1 MRWAIFAAVFIASFV
16 LSIDF
21 FLPKDR
27 IAALFKSELAKGGA
41 EVLQVDEKGGYIIRS
56 NALSFEAKGVLAD
69 SYIYLVRLHIDSL
82 NLESM
87 PNFKIENIELKNSS
101 FSPKSFDFSAK
112 SRFGTLEG
120 VIDTSNKRVH
130 IELIANKEFESVKP
144 TLTSLTKTTLNKTE
158 KGYSVD
164 FSY

>member
-1 MRWAIFAAVFIASFV
+1 MRWAIFAAVFILSFV

-27 IAALFKSELAKGGA
+27 IAALFMSELAKGGA
-41 EVLQVDEKGGYIIRS
+41 EVLKIDEKGGYIIRS

-69 SYIYLVRLHIDSL
+69 SYIYLARLHIDSL
-82 NLESM
+82 GMESM
-87 PNFKIENIELKNSS
+87 PDFKIENIELKNSS

-120 VIDTSNKRVH
+120 VINASNKQAH
-130 IELIANKEFESVKP
+130 IEIVANKEFESVKP
-144 TLTSLTKTTLNKTE
+144 TLSALVKTTLNKTE

>member
-1 MRWAIFAAVFIASFV
+1 MRWAIFAAAFILSFV

-27 IAALFKSELAKGGA
+27 VAALFMGELAKSGV
-41 EVLQVDEKGGYIIRS
+41 EVLQIDEKGGYSIRS
-56 NALSFEAKGVLAD
+56 NALNLEAKGVLAD
-69 SYIYLVRLHIDSL
+69 SYIYLARLHIDSL
-82 NLESM
+82 GVESM
-87 PNFKIENIELKNSS
+87 PDFKIENIELRNSP

-112 SRFGTLEG
+112 SRFGAIEG
-120 VIDTSNKRVH
+120 VIDASNKQAH
-130 IELIANKEFESVKP
+130 IEIIANKEFENIKP
-144 TLTSLTKTTLNKTE
+144 TLSALAKTTLNKTE